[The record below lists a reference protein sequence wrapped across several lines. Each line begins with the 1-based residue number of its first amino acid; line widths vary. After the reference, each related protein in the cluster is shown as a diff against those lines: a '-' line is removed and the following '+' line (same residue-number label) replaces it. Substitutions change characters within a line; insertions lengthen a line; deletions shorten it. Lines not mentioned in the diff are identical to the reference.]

1 MPPVSTALLDA
12 LRNATPAEIVNALHT
27 VSSER
32 NGLAYDVGLSLIETN
47 ACKEFPGPPW
57 GWRPAVWNGLAD
69 LYIKE
74 ADPARMREA
83 LRTLREVTR
92 WDIRSAH
99 EALLVASSKGNP
111 VRILE
116 GVPPEEARA
125 AKTRLEDV
133 GVRVDL
139 DTNDGEAPTSH
150 VCSLKELF
158 SSGPRG

>member
-1 MPPVSTALLDA
+1 MSTPLHDA

-27 VSSER
+27 VSCEQK
-32 NGLAYDVGLSLIETN
+32 GLAYDVGMGLFETN

-57 GWRPAVWNGLAD
+57 GWRPTVWNGLAD

-74 ADPARMREA
+74 VDPARMREA

-99 EALLVASSKGNP
+99 EALLVASKSNP

-125 AKTRLEDV
+125 ARTRLEDV

-139 DTNDGEAPTSH
+139 DTNDGEAPASH
-150 VCSLKELF
+150 TRSLKELN
-158 SSGPRG
+158 PRGPGG